1 MKDHPRAIF
10 WLIAATAVWGLSFP
24 LVKALHLMHPE
35 DTWVLSCWLLVI
47 RCFFGALILAVF
59 IPSALRKI
67 TRKEWQQS
75 LGLVAFG
82 GPGLLLQGQGLAT
95 TDASVSAFLTQFY
108 CVLLPIWACVTLRTR
123 PSRRVVICTTLVLV
137 GMGMLAGIDLRRMHI
152 GTGELLTLLAATCF
166 TGQILVLEV
175 PKFSVNR
182 SLTITI
188 LSLTGTSLLAA
199 FFALRATPKP
209 VEYLAGW
216 MTLPDL
222 VIMGTITLGCTL
234 FSYLMMNRWQK
245 FVTATEAGLIYC
257 LEPVC
262 ASIFAL
268 FMPVWLSSL
277 CGVMYA
283 NETLTVNLLVGSLL
297 VTLANVLLHWPK
309 RAP

>member
-1 MKDHPRAIF
+1 M
-10 WLIAATAVWGLSFP
+10 WGLSFP
-24 LVKALHLMHPE
+24 LVKALHLLHPE

-47 RCFFGALILAVF
+47 RCFFAALILALW
-59 IPSALRKI
+59 IPSALRNI
-67 TRKEWQQS
+67 TRKEWLQS
-75 LGLVAFG
+75 LGLVTFG

-108 CVLLPIWACVTLRTR
+108 CVLLPMWACLTKRTR
-123 PSRRVVICTTLVLV
+123 PSRRVVISTTLVLI
-137 GMGMLAGIDLRRMHI
+137 GMGVLAGVDLRTLHI
-152 GTGELLTLLAATCF
+152 GTGEWLTLLAATCF

-182 SLTITI
+182 SYTITM
-188 LSLTGTSLLAA
+188 LSLVGTSLLA
-199 FFALRATPKP
+199 FVFALRATPRP
-209 VEYLAGW
+209 VVYLAKW

-262 ASIFAL
+262 AAGFAL
-268 FMPVWLSSL
+268 LLPVWLSSL
-277 CGVMYA
+277 CGVLYA
-283 NETLTVNLLVGSLL
+283 NETLTMNLVVGSLL

-309 RAP
+309 RTA